1 MEIIE
6 HKPNEKLNH
15 IIDSYYLIETT
26 VTTDNHIPPL
36 GHPVIQ
42 FHLKNDLNTFFSN
55 YDFPIEEVFI
65 IGQLSKFAKITSI
78 ENSKIIGVNFKPT
91 ALHKLTKI
99 NMALLTDKGV
109 PASDYFNPDIYNLLT
124 DIKQSNDTNSIINL
138 LDNYFINL
146 IENKPIKQDKFD
158 HLITRIIETKGKI
171 TLEEIERICPMSSR
185 TRQRYFT
192 ERIGLSM
199 KTYLRVIRNLN
210 FFKLLNEFPKKPICE
225 LIFEVGYYDYSH
237 FNKDFKLMTGI
248 TSQEYFSTNQ
258 IFTKQLLNM

>member
-146 IENKPIKQDKFD
+146 IENKPINK
-158 HLITRIIETKGKI
+158 INSI
-171 TLEEIERICPMSSR
+171 TLS
-185 TRQRYFT
+185 
-192 ERIGLSM
+192 L
-199 KTYLRVIRNLN
+199 V
-210 FFKLLNEFPKKPICE
+210 LLKQKEKSLLKK
-225 LIFEVGYYDYSH
+225 
-237 FNKDFKLMTGI
+237 
-248 TSQEYFSTNQ
+248 
-258 IFTKQLLNM
+258 

>member
-6 HKPNEKLNH
+6 HKPNEKINH

-26 VTTDNHIPPL
+26 VTKDDIIPPL

-42 FHLKNDLNTFFSN
+42 FHLKNDLKTFFSN
-55 YDFPIEEVFI
+55 YDFPIEAVFI

-78 ENSKIIGVNFKPT
+78 EHSKIIGVNLKPT
-91 ALHKLTKI
+91 ALHKLTNI

-109 PASDYFNPDIYNLLT
+109 PASYYFNHDIYNLLT
-124 DIKQSNDTNSIINL
+124 DIKQSNDTNSVINL
-138 LDNYFINL
+138 LDNYFMKL

-158 HLITRIIETKGKI
+158 YLITRIIDTKGKI
-171 TLEEIERICPMSSR
+171 TLEEIETICPMSSR

-199 KTYLRVIRNLN
+199 KTYLRVIRNLSL
-210 FFKLLNEFPKKPICE
+210 FKLLNEHPNKPISE
-225 LIFEVGYYDYSH
+225 LIFAVGYYDYSH

-248 TSQEYFSTNQ
+248 TPLQYFSTNQ
-258 IFTKQLLNM
+258 LFTKELLNI